1 MKQTSGIIK
10 KETKNKTAEK
20 HILLLY
26 KSLVKPPLGYYPRF
40 LFLPSQRGQKQKQ
53 HAQGPGLFGGR
64 SGFLKEGAK
73 QAQLPAWRGEVRGFV
88 LPACTGTGSGEPV
101 FTPGVADLRH
111 NQPKSS
117 SRKFE
122 ANQKNIFTCTAEGNG
137 GTPFLQRMGSIVPMQ
152 EDTS

>member
-26 KSLVKPPLGYYPRF
+26 KSLVKPPLGYYPRV

-64 SGFLKEGAK
+64 SGFLTRKEQSK
-73 QAQLPAWRGEVRGFV
+73 HSSQPGEVK
-88 LPACTGTGSGEPV
+88 S
-101 FTPGVADLRH
+101 VAL
-111 NQPKSS
+111 SS
-117 SRKFE
+117 QLVQE
-122 ANQKNIFTCTAEGNG
+122 QGAGNLCLLLG
-137 GTPFLQRMGSIVPMQ
+137 
-152 EDTS
+152 